1 MAEDPST
8 GTGPEEGTPAP
19 GRARRWLRTALAGV
33 GLAALALC
41 IGTAVV
47 LYPYVRDDLVMDRI
61 VRAVALEW
69 RDFGRARAQ
78 DKLEYELA
86 AAEVGPAVDAEAC
99 LLEAT
104 GDTRRVR
111 CDWGVRIAF
120 PGTAGLPLS
129 FGSSA
134 EIDPSGDVR

>member
-1 MAEDPST
+1 MAENTSSGAGSD
-8 GTGPEEGTPAP
+8 GEGPAG
-19 GRARRWLRTALAGV
+19 RRWGRTVLTVLALGV
-33 GLAALALC
+33 LALAL
-41 IGTAVV
+41 GTAAV

-86 AAEVGPAVDAEAC
+86 AAEVGPAVDPDAC
-99 LLEAT
+99 RLDDSRER
-104 GDTRRVR
+104 RRVR
-111 CDWGVRIAF
+111 CEWGVRIAF

-129 FGSSA
+129 FGSEA
-134 EIDPSGDVR
+134 EIDPSGDIR

>member
-1 MAEDPST
+1 MADAQPADAGPGED
-8 GTGPEEGTPAP
+8 
-19 GRARRWLRTALAGV
+19 GRTRRGWLRTALAV
-33 GLAALALC
+33 LGLAVLALG

-47 LYPYVRDDLVMDRI
+47 LYPYVRDDLVMDRV

-99 LLEAT
+99 QLDAS
-104 GDTRRVR
+104 GDVRRVR
-111 CDWGVRIAF
+111 CEWGVRIAF
-120 PGTAGLPLS
+120 PGTDGLPLS

-134 EIDPSGDVR
+134 QIDPSGDVR